1 MAVSFAAVD
10 AVVAASFDRDRFTN
24 AEFRLLVVL
33 ARHHN
38 RRTGRCDP
46 GLRLL
51 ADETG
56 FSKAYVVKLVQA
68 LENRGEL
75 AADRAAKGG
84 KGNRTNYSFPLAKG
98 HPGVTLSE
106 GSKGHWATP
115 FAEGADGA

>member
-1 MAVSFAAVD
+1 MSFAAVD

-38 RRTGRCDP
+38 RRSGRCDP
-46 GLRLL
+46 GLQLL

-56 FSKAYVVKLVQA
+56 LSKSYVVKLVQV
-68 LENRGEL
+68 LEGRGEL
-75 AADRAAKGG
+75 AVDRNPKGG
-84 KGNRTNYSFPLAKG
+84 KGNRANYSFPLAKG
-98 HPGVTLSE
+98 HSRVTLSE

-115 FAEGADGA
+115 FAKGADGA